1 LEEEMLKQIDHI
13 GIAVSNLDESLKK
26 YEKLFRI
33 KVKHVETLEE
43 ISTQIAFIPVG
54 EVMLEL
60 VAPLAPGEGRI
71 GEFLEKHGEGL
82 HHIAYRVE
90 HLEELLAEMKK
101 AGIKLRDD
109 RPRPGGAGS
118 WIAFLSPEET
128 GNVLTEL
135 VEREKEL

>member
-1 LEEEMLKQIDHI
+1 DHI
-13 GIAVSNLDESLKK
+13 GIAVFNMEESLKK

-33 KVKHVETLEE
+33 KAKHIETLEQF
-43 ISTQIAFIPVG
+43 SVQIAFIPVG

-60 VAPLAPGEGRI
+60 IAPLAPGKGRI
-71 GEFLEKHGEGL
+71 GEFLEKHGEGI

-90 HLEELLAEMKK
+90 NLESSLAEMKK
-101 AGIKLRDD
+101 QGVKLIDEK
-109 RPRPGGAGS
+109 PRGGGSGS